1 MANPRPS
8 PPSGPASSLSQ
19 LLQWRRQQWRKHLTV
34 PQFTVVTGLLVIA
47 GGTLL
52 LASPVC
58 SLDSVGLWEAL
69 FTVTSAITVTGL
81 SIIDVGRELTPLGQA
96 VLAGLIL
103 TGGLGLMAITTFL
116 QGFVQGRSGL
126 RHRLDKGR
134 SLDEFGVGG
143 IGPTFHSI
151 LRTASWV
158 MATGTLILFCFGF
171 NDIRDP
177 GQRLWASLFHC
188 ISAYNNAGFG
198 LWSDNLVQYKGNV
211 VVNGVIGSLIVI
223 GGIGW
228 RVTNELWSR
237 RRQLGELR
245 KLGGLRQLGGLRHLS
260 LHTRLVLRSTAI
272 LIGLGALGLLF
283 TEQFAPDGVVASLN
297 LWEKLQVTLFQSI
310 TTRTAGFNT
319 VPLSISTLSD
329 AGLLLMIALMFIG
342 ASPGGTGGG
351 IKTTT
356 FAILMGATRSTLEG
370 RSDVVIR
377 RRQIPGELV
386 LKAVG
391 VTLASGL
398 FVLLMTLLLGLGP
411 TAGGAAQAPAPA
423 FTFLERLFT
432 CMSAFAT
439 VGLDVGV
446 TANLN
451 RWGQLVL
458 IVGMFTGRLGVIL
471 LLSALYGRRPRSRV
485 GYPREEVL
493 I

>member
-1 MANPRPS
+1 MPARRIS
-8 PPSGPASSLSQ
+8 AEASSRLS
-19 LLQWRRQQWRKHLTV
+19 RRTVWAALQQWRKQLTV
-34 PQFTVVTGLLVIA
+34 PQFTLVTGLLVI
-47 GGTLL
+47 GSGTLVL
-52 LASPVC
+52 VTPAC
-58 SLDSVGLWEAL
+58 SRDSVGLWEAL

-81 SIIDVGRELTPLGQA
+81 SIIDVGQELTGLGQV

-151 LRTASWV
+151 LRTASCV
-158 MATGTLILFCFGF
+158 MAAGTVILFCFGF
-171 NDIRDP
+171 RDVEDW

-198 LWSDNLVQYKGNV
+198 LWSDNLVQYKGNP

-237 RRQLGELR
+237 RKQW
-245 KLGGLRQLGGLRHLS
+245 GGLRHLS

-283 TEQFAPDGVVASLN
+283 TEHFAPDGVVASLS

-329 AGLLLMIALMFIG
+329 AGLLLMIGLMFIG

-356 FAILMGATRSTLEG
+356 FAILNGATRSTLEG
-370 RSDVVIR
+370 RSDVVIS
-377 RRQIPGELV
+377 RRQIAGELV
-386 LKAVG
+386 LKAVE

-398 FVLLMTLLLGLGP
+398 FVLLMALLLGLGP
-411 TAGGAAQAPAPA
+411 TAGGEGQIRA
-423 FTFLERLFT
+423 FTFLEKLFT

-446 TANLN
+446 TAQLN

-458 IVGMFTGRLGVIL
+458 MVGMFVGRLGVIL
-471 LLSALYGRRPRSRV
+471 LLSAIYGRRRHPRV
-485 GYPREEVL
+485 GYPSEEVL